1 MSLSKLSCENKKYH
15 FERKSEWW
23 HEIMKKIAFQ
33 TKIDHAGSETGN
45 NLSST
50 LNVRWLAVKFALKV
64 SPKNIKSVL
73 LYKY

>member
-1 MSLSKLSCENKKYH
+1 
-15 FERKSEWW
+15 
-23 HEIMKKIAFQ
+23 MKKIAFQ